1 MKTDV
6 FVQKVANA
14 TAQLVMKADND
25 DDTGTFEA
33 IVSVFGV
40 KDLQGDVVEPGA
52 FSKTLKGFGKEKA
65 LPAVWSHQFHNP
77 DMFLGKYLEA
87 EENDN
92 HLRLVGKLNMDY
104 PMGQRVHSL
113 MKDGLVRQFSW
124 SGRVQDFD
132 PIEKGDDLYDEE
144 NEWMNGARIKEIDLW
159 EAGPTFRGANSET
172 ALLGVKTASG
182 LSVMRK
188 AETQTPEAANVLRDI
203 REKLSDA
210 IALADSAK
218 TDNGES
224 DSGSAPN
231 TDAKVRK
238 SAVLN
243 PAQRALLALYSIDD
257 R

>member
-1 MKTDV
+1 MEPV

-52 FSKTLKGFGKEKA
+52 FTKTLKGFGKEKA
-65 LPAVWSHQFHNP
+65 LPAVWSHQFQNP

-87 EENDN
+87 EETDN
-92 HLRLVGKLNMDY
+92 HLRLVGKVNMDY
-104 PMGQRVHSL
+104 PKGPMVHGL
-113 MKDGLVRQFSW
+113 MKDGLIQQFSW
-124 SGRVQDFD
+124 SGRVEDFE
-132 PIEKGDDLYDEE
+132 PIEKGDDFFDEE
-144 NEWMNGARIKEIDLW
+144 NEWMNGARIKQIDLW
-159 EAGPTFRGANSET
+159 EAGPTFRGANAET
-172 ALLGVKTASG
+172 ALLGVKAASG
-182 LSVMRK
+182 LSVARK
-188 AETQTPEAANVLRDI
+188 EEVMNVLRDI
-203 REKLSDA
+203 QAKLHDA
-210 IALADSAK
+210 IALSDSSK